1 MESKKQSIIQRDFLS
16 VSKICELTLK
26 SKIKFFKKDIFES
39 NSRLMLNF
47 GHTFGHAIEAHGNYK
62 KILHGEAVAK
72 GMLIASRISYL
83 EGHISQKYL
92 NAIEDL
98 LEMYEFDLSKNQYQ
112 YKDLKPFIF
121 RDKKVR
127 SGKLNLVLLGGPSK
141 AIITNSF
148 DSNNLKKSL
157 VN

>member
-1 MESKKQSIIQRDFLS
+1 MRPCTGDDDRAQ
-16 VSKICELTLK
+16 TLVT
-26 SKIKFFKKDIFES
+26 SQFGIFEKY
-39 NSRLMLNF
+39 
-47 GHTFGHAIEAHGNYK
+47 E

-72 GMLIASRISYL
+72 GMFIASKISYL

-92 NAIEDL
+92 NTIKDL
-98 LEMYEFDLSKNQYQ
+98 LDAYKFDLSVSQYQ

-121 RDKKVR
+121 RDKKIR

-141 AIITNSF
+141 AIITSSF

-157 VN
+157 TF